1 MLFLYH
7 NQLLNTFRK
16 IKKSLFSNDSFI
28 KKSVR
33 LRKKKRKNSERKLL
47 SASMMNDVIN
57 NKENKDGY
65 LKEKTVKK
73 MFLDEKNKFKFRICF
88 IKNFAEK
95 YIQIMK
101 CTVDNIFEY

>member
-47 SASMMNDVIN
+47 SA
-57 NKENKDGY
+57 
-65 LKEKTVKK
+65 
-73 MFLDEKNKFKFRICF
+73 
-88 IKNFAEK
+88 
-95 YIQIMK
+95 
-101 CTVDNIFEY
+101 